1 MPDGEDDDKRI
12 FEPIE
17 DDIAAGAEWDQPFPE
32 FRVHVLHGASGAR
45 LPREGFHAGAYGFHS
60 PPRGVGIVVSKE
72 AKKPLNV
79 RQRSRRPDQ
88 S

>member
-1 MPDGEDDDKRI
+1 MPDGEDDDERI
-12 FEPIE
+12 FEPIK

-32 FRVHVLHGASGAR
+32 FGVHVLHKASGAR
-45 LPREGFHAGAYGFHS
+45 LPFESFHASAYGFHS
-60 PPRGVGIVVSKE
+60 PTRGRGIVFSKE

-79 RQRSRRPDQ
+79 RQRRGRPDQ